1 MISNHPPVGFS
12 LLREMPPLLWAEF
25 RKLAREQTLPP
36 RQVLFREGEEVH
48 TFYFVE
54 HGRIRMSVVLED
66 GEEHTINIL
75 REGDLFPHLGLLR
88 GGIYPATA
96 ETLIEASLLSI
107 SRQDLVDLIHR
118 HPELALLLLAEMG
131 RRIEILQSRVKE
143 LIQKD
148 LRFRV
153 MHILLRL
160 AREARARRGKNDD
173 QKEGETKLDFHLTH
187 EELARLAGAARES
200 VTRIL
205 SEMRRQGLI
214 AAGPG
219 GEMIIRES
227 ELEKCISSS

>member
-1 MISNHPPVGFS
+1 MIGHGGSAGFS
-12 LLREMPPLLWAEF
+12 LFKEIPPALEAELRQH
-25 RKLAREQTLPP
+25 AREQVLPP
-36 RQVLFREGEEVH
+36 RHVLFREGEEVH
-48 TFYFVE
+48 TFYFLE

-88 GGIYPATA
+88 GGTYPATA
-96 ETLIEASLLSI
+96 ETLIEASVLALG
-107 SRQDLVDLIHR
+107 RQDFVDLIHR

-131 RRIEILQSRVKE
+131 RRVEILQSRVKE

-148 LRFRV
+148 LRLRV
-153 MHILLRL
+153 IHILLRL
-160 AREARARRGKNDD
+160 AREARSRRGGN
-173 QKEGETKLDFHLTH
+173 ERETRLDFHLTH

-214 AAGPG
+214 AVGPG
-219 GEMIIRES
+219 GEMIIREP